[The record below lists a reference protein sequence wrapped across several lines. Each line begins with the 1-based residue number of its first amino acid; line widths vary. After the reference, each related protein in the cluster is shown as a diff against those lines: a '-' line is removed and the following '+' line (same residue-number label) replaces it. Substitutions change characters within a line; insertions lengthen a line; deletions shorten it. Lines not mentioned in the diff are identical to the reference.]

1 MSETY
6 KILYEDES
14 TNARV
19 GELKTAHGKIKTPF
33 FMPVATKGSVKF
45 LNSMLLKDIG
55 TDAIIS
61 NSLILSWRPGLPLIE
76 KAGGLHKLINW
87 DKLIFTDSGGFQSM
101 DEILTLKTTDE
112 AAFFKNPFDGK
123 VYEISPE
130 KAMELQFAIGSDVAM
145 CLDDVPLF
153 KNTERDIR
161 SKTLR
166 THSWARRC
174 KEHHD
179 KIDPLHKQLLF
190 GIAQGG
196 LDFEMRK
203 KSIEFMTS
211 LDFDGI
217 AQGGLAIGE
226 PINSMY
232 QLLKETS
239 KFLPKE
245 KPHYL
250 MGVGNPPDILE
261 AVSMGHDCF
270 DSTFPTRNARH
281 QTLFTMK
288 GRLRLDQ
295 KRYSE
300 DLSPLEED
308 CKCFT
313 CKNYSKAFVH
323 HLIKNNEGVG
333 KELATIH
340 NIYFMQRFIEEIRL
354 AIKENRFG
362 KFKEEMKEYFKK

>member
-1 MSETY
+1 MTDTY
-6 KILYEDES
+6 KILYEDG
-14 TNARV
+14 NARV

-45 LNSMLLKDIG
+45 LNTMMLKEIG

-61 NSLILSWRPGLPLIE
+61 NSLVLSWQPGLPLIK
-76 KAGGLHKLINW
+76 KAGGIHKLINW
-87 DKLIFTDSGGFQSM
+87 NRVIFTDSGGFQSLN
-101 DEILTLKTTDE
+101 DVITVKTTSD
-112 AAFFKNPFDGK
+112 AAFFKSPFDGRT
-123 VYEISPE
+123 YEISPE
-130 KAMELQFAIGSDVAM
+130 KAMEMQSAIGSDVAM
-145 CLDDVPLF
+145 CLDDVPQF
-153 KNTERDIR
+153 NDSAREIR

-174 KEHHD
+174 KEHHE
-179 KIDPLHKQLLF
+179 KIDPEHKQLLF

-196 LDFEMRK
+196 LDMEMRK
-203 KSIEFMTS
+203 KSIEFIS
-211 LDFDGI
+211 GLGFDGI

-226 PINSMY
+226 PIESMY
-232 QLLKETS
+232 DLLKKNSE
-239 KFLPKE
+239 FLPKE

-281 QTLFTMK
+281 ETLFTMK

-313 CKNYSKAFVH
+313 CRNYSKAFVH

-340 NIYFMQRFIEEIRL
+340 NIYFMQRLVEEIRL
-354 AIKENRFG
+354 AIKENRYA
-362 KFKEEMKEYFKK
+362 KFKEELQELFRK